1 MKTVVCIGT
10 GPSLTQKQVDTA
22 RNKGFTLYICNNAFQ
37 LAPDA
42 TLLYG
47 CNYKW
52 WQHYYPKVKDLP
64 CEKWT
69 TNREAADE
77 FGLNWIAEVNQP
89 GLSTDPNIISHGH
102 GSGYSLVSMA
112 YRNGADRI
120 VLLGYD
126 MKYAKDYDGKAQ
138 NIGSTPRHF
147 FNEYP
152 PSMQHWPS
160 VSVKGGVHVELVG
173 LYRSI
178 KEQGVVEVVNCT
190 PDSAIDCFG
199 YTDIEDVSL

>member
-1 MKTVVCIGT
+1 M
-10 GPSLTQKQVDTA
+10 
-22 RNKGFTLYICNNAFQ
+22 

-42 TLLYG
+42 ALLYG
-47 CNYKW
+47 CNYAW
-52 WQHYYPKVKDLP
+52 WQHYYDQVRDLP

-89 GLSTDPNIISHGH
+89 GLSTDPNVIHHGH

-112 YRNGADRI
+112 YSFGADRI

-126 MKYAKDYDGKAQ
+126 CKYAKDYDGKARQ
-138 NIGSTPRHF
+138 VGSSQRHYF
-147 FNEYP
+147 GEYP
-152 PSMQHWPS
+152 SSMQHWPS
-160 VSVKGGVHVELVG
+160 VQVKNGVHVELVG

-178 KEQGVVEVVNCT
+178 QEQGLVEIINCT
-190 PDSAIDCFG
+190 PDSAIDCFESI
-199 YTDIEDVSL
+199 DIENVQC